1 MTPMETLMS
10 EHSRVVPPPGET
22 KDTARLLLELADDP
36 QDVRTVAGGNEFVV
50 PAELA
55 DAYHDKVS
63 AASKR
68 RAASTTTKKGGA

>member
-10 EHSRVVPPPGET
+10 EHSRVVPPPGEI

-36 QDVRTVAGGNEFVV
+36 QDVRTVAGGGEFVV

-55 DAYHDKVS
+55 DAYHRKVS
-63 AASKR
+63 APKG
-68 RAASTTTKKGGA
+68 RATTSKKGDA